1 MPPPVLML
9 ATPTKASGPRAVGV
23 SLLPRTLTDL
33 SAPNAHASKRREGAD
48 PSGPTI
54 KALRL
59 ADARR
64 AIVINGIIVLYQ
76 EPRG

>member
-33 SAPNAHASKRREGAD
+33 SAPDAHASKRREGVD
-48 PSGPTI
+48 PSGPTT
-54 KALRL
+54 KVSRL

-64 AIVINGIIVLYQ
+64 IVITRIVVLYQ
-76 EPRG
+76 ESRG